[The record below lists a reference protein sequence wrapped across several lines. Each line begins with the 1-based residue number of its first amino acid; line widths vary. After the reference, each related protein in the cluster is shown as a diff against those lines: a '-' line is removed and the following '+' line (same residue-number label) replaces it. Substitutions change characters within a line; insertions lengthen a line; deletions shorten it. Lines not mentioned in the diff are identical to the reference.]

1 VGIFRV
7 IERRRAV
14 RRSLVLCLLLAM
26 APGCGSCGK
35 PSSGAAVE
43 VKVTVMHPVP
53 APPGLVAQSW
63 VRAPD
68 ALWSRVQN
76 GVSGAAAL
84 MPPDVGSLL
93 CAATGLDGAVG
104 PLVDGKAD
112 AYVVVANADAGG
124 GAGLAWAAALPL
136 RDGPR
141 VASLLLPGDAGV
153 ARYAARD
160 EQGMLALTRLDHPLP
175 VAMALADDGTK
186 TYLVVARSDADL
198 ARLGPYAYRSMPV
211 LPHPAETSA
220 VVAQLMPGA
229 LAAYASSSW
238 NDARTWL
245 ADRDAEQRAKHGGR
259 APDFGDPQ
267 AILDSVDVVVKRR
280 LGLLA
285 DAKTATVEIE
295 AGDGDVSADLRLEPQ
310 DADAAAAIM
319 SGDTRPLAD
328 VPADAVL
335 AVLVRDSA
343 PARADDAR
351 ELETA
356 IGKALGSR
364 AHADDDRAIA
374 SALDA
379 WSAGRGDWLTASLA
393 WGPATA
399 VVVRSPGGEAAV
411 RALRGLMDLGG
422 RPVFAQPLHATFGL
436 GAPSVAVAKVDGLT
450 QASLA
455 TFGSKS
461 PLGVAWGLRDDRLV
475 AVAAEH
481 ADVRLA
487 SLASSPRLGDDPR
500 VARALSALGSDA
512 SFVVLAEPL
521 RIDASRAASDAA
533 RSPALVAWGRSGGK
547 AWLRLDL
554 GDELLR
560 EGVRLQAG
568 L

>member
-1 VGIFRV
+1 M
-7 IERRRAV
+7 
-14 RRSLVLCLLLAM
+14 RRSLVLCLLPLAM

-35 PSSGAAVE
+35 PSSGAAVA
-43 VKVTVMHPVP
+43 VKVTVMNAVP
-53 APPGLVAQSW
+53 APPGLVGQAW

-112 AYVVVANADAGG
+112 AYVVVADAGG
-124 GAGLAWAAALPL
+124 GAGLAWAAAVPL

-153 ARYAARD
+153 ARYVARD
-160 EQGMLALTRLDHPLP
+160 EQGMRALTRLDRPLP
-175 VAMALADDGTK
+175 VAMALADDGK
-186 TYLVVARSDADL
+186 ITYLVVARSDANL

-211 LPHPAETSA
+211 LPRPAETAS
-220 VVAQLMPGA
+220 VVAQLTPAA

-259 APDFGDPQ
+259 PPDFGDPQ
-267 AILDSVDVVVKRR
+267 AILEAVDGVVKRR

-295 AGDGDVSADLRLEPQ
+295 AGDGDVSADLRLEPR
-310 DADAAAAIM
+310 DGDAAAAITP
-319 SGDTRPLAD
+319 GDTRPLAD

-335 AVLVRDSA
+335 ALQVRDSA
-343 PARADDAR
+343 DARADDAR
-351 ELETA
+351 ELEAA

-379 WSAGRGDWLTASLA
+379 WSAARGDWLTASLA

-411 RALRGLMDLGG
+411 RALRGLIDLGG
-422 RPVFAQPLHATFGL
+422 RPVFASPLHATFAL
-436 GAPSVAVAKVDGLT
+436 GAPSVAAAKVDGLT
-450 QASLA
+450 EAFLA
-455 TFGSKS
+455 AFGSKS
-461 PLGVAWGLRDDRLV
+461 PLGVAWGAADDRLV

-481 ADVRLA
+481 ADKRLA

-533 RSPALVAWGRSGGK
+533 HSPALLAWGRRDGK
-547 AWLRLDL
+547 AWLRLDV

>member
-1 VGIFRV
+1 MRP
-7 IERRRAV
+7 
-14 RRSLVLCLLLAM
+14 SLVLCLLLFM
-26 APGCGSCGK
+26 APGCGLCGK
-35 PSSGAAVE
+35 PSSGTVVE

-53 APPGLVAQSW
+53 APPGVVAQAW

-68 ALWSRVQN
+68 ALWSRVQD

-112 AYVVVANADAGG
+112 AYVVVADADAGG
-124 GAGLAWAAALPL
+124 GAGLGWAAAVPL

-141 VASLLLPGDAGV
+141 VTSLLLPGDAGV
-153 ARYAARD
+153 ARYTARD
-160 EQGMLALTRLDHPLP
+160 EQGMRALTRLDHPLP

-211 LPHPAETSA
+211 LPQPVETAA
-220 VVAQLMPGA
+220 VVAQLTPAA

-238 NDARTWL
+238 NGARTWL

-267 AILDSVDVVVKRR
+267 AILDAVGVVVKRR

-295 AGDGDVSADLRLEPQ
+295 AGDGDVSAELRLEP
-310 DADAAAAIM
+310 AEGDAADGSGAMVAAITP
-319 SGDTRPLAD
+319 GDTRPLAD

-335 AVLVRDSA
+335 AVLVRDA
-343 PARADDAR
+343 AAARADDAR
-351 ELETA
+351 ELEAA

-364 AHADDDRAIA
+364 AHADDEHGIA

-379 WSAGRGDWLTASLA
+379 WSAARGDWLTASLA

-411 RALRGLMDLGG
+411 RALRGLMELGG
-422 RPVFAQPLHATFGL
+422 RPVFASPLHATFGL
-436 GAPSVAVAKVDGLT
+436 AAPSVAAAKVDGLT
-450 QASLA
+450 DASLA

-461 PLGVAWGLRDDRLV
+461 PLGVAWGAADERLV
-475 AVAAEH
+475 AVASEH
-481 ADVRLA
+481 ANQRLA

-533 RSPALVAWGRSGGK
+533 HSPALVAWGRRDGK
-547 AWLRLDL
+547 AWLRLDV